1 MKRYLFARTLRASGR
16 LLLFAGIMLGLG
28 FVAIQVYLF
37 FYRLLNN
44 EPLTPTVQLLP
55 QEPTSVVDNRPVS
68 FTAFVTAIFSVVIAL
83 GLIILI
89 TKLYNKHMRN
99 IIARIARLFKAQIFT
114 VEIISTLIAWT
125 ITVLSV
131 APIFPTASIL
141 ATFAFII
148 NELLFIF
155 AWGAYGQPNYKI

>member
-16 LLLFAGIMLGLG
+16 LLLFAGAMLGLG
-28 FVAIQVYLF
+28 FAAIHIYLF
-37 FYRLLNN
+37 FYRLFNN
-44 EPLTPTVQLLP
+44 EPLTPTIQLLP
-55 QEPTSVVDNRPVS
+55 QESTDAIYDNPNTFATFITAAISVI
-68 FTAFVTAIFSVVIAL
+68 AAL
-83 GLIILI
+83 GLIVLI
-89 TKLYNKHMRN
+89 TKLYNKHMRS